1 VGARSLYPAS
11 PVLIGRQATV
21 RRRFAGCGTVVLVER
36 PHGDPVVGPDLAAF
50 VRSGVAT
57 VVATRDADLAP
68 EIARAWGS
76 EVSGDGASVTLCI
89 PAPPRSKTLSN
100 LESNGAI
107 TATFVLP
114 TTYRAVQ
121 LKGTVL
127 DVSEP
132 TREQV
137 TRVEE
142 HIAAFID
149 QAGQLGITP
158 KQVGALVEPEYVAV
172 TFAVRELYD
181 QTPGPSA
188 GSRL

>member
-1 VGARSLYPAS
+1 
-11 PVLIGRQATV
+11 
-21 RRRFAGCGTVVLVER
+21 VLVER

-57 VVATRDADLAP
+57 VVATRDDDLGP

-76 EVSGDGASVTLCI
+76 EVAADGASVTLCV
-89 PAPPRSKTLSN
+89 PAPAGSKTLAN
-100 LESNGAI
+100 LEGNGAI

-114 TTYRAVQ
+114 TTYRAMQ
-121 LKGTVL
+121 IKGAVL
-127 DVSEP
+127 DVHEP
-132 TREQV
+132 TREQL

-142 HIAAFID
+142 HIAAFTD
-149 QAGQLGITP
+149 QAEQIGVTR
-158 KQVGALVEPEYVAV
+158 KQVQALVEPEYVAV